1 MFLFIH
7 RIKGNKCKNSFFL
20 IKQGFFIIVLF
31 FTNAHKENRAIREDY
46 PVFFLF
52 HIVKCIYQI
61 SP

>member
-7 RIKGNKCKNSFFL
+7 RIKGNKCKIFL
-20 IKQGFFIIVLF
+20 IKQGFLFLCCF
-31 FTNAHKENRAIREDY
+31 FTNAHKENRAIREDH